1 MNVRISENRYDEL
14 RRFTAPSFMDG
25 VLCPMETGCLLLVS
39 RNFHPVRQDILV
51 CDILFPEEGDLECA
65 VEGLVFTSGYLRRA
79 MFSARER
86 KLDGFLT
93 VHTHPRTDSHVG
105 FSEYDD
111 LNDPFLMA
119 NLYELMPSGCFGSV
133 VLGRSSAAARVWNP
147 ETTSYVVPK
156 ELIIV
161 GQRLSWLRLD
171 GDSSNDVALSAEIFD
186 RGLAITGNGALLRL
200 SRMRV
205 GIVGASG
212 TGSLVAELLLRA
224 GVREIVIFEFDRI
237 ELVNLNRILHSRNSD
252 AMRRRGKAERI
263 AEAIAETDIGT
274 SVTVIPEADICEERV
289 AWELRGCDFVFGCVD
304 RDWPR
309 LILSEFSQ
317 QFLVPCVDL
326 GTEIGIT
333 DIVQS
338 LDSRVSY
345 IAPGRPCLVC
355 SAIVSTERVRLE
367 SMNDAERARVIN
379 MGYSEGSKLAAP
391 AVMDLN
397 MRAASYGS
405 LVLRHILQP
414 FLNEPLPTHIKES
427 LTNYNIRP
435 VQFESRSDCPICG
448 GRRREGVGDSVCLS
462 TRDTSNRRHS
472 TQRYNHEICE

>member
-1 MNVRISENRYDEL
+1 MNVRISESRHDEL
-14 RRFTAPSFMDG
+14 RRFTAPSFMDS
-25 VLCPMETGCLLLVS
+25 VVCPMETGCLLLVS
-39 RNFHPVRQDILV
+39 RNSHPLRQDVLV

-65 VEGLVFTSGYLRRA
+65 VEGLVFTTGYLRRA

-86 KLDGFLT
+86 GLDGFLT

-111 LNDPFLMA
+111 FNDPFLMA

-133 VLGRSSAAARVWNP
+133 VLGRSSAAARIWNP

-171 GDSSNDVALSAEIFD
+171 GGSSNAALAAEIFD
-186 RGLAITGNGALLRL
+186 RGLAVTGSGALLRL
-200 SRMRV
+200 STMRV
-205 GIVGASG
+205 GVVGASG

-224 GVREIVIFEFDRI
+224 GVCEIVIFDFDRI
-237 ELVNLNRILHSRNSD
+237 EIVNLNRILHSRNRD
-252 AMRRRGKAERI
+252 AMRRRGKGERI

-274 SVTVIPEADICEERV
+274 TVTVIPEGDICEERV
-289 AWELRGCDFVFGCVD
+289 AFELRGCDFVFGCVD

-317 QFLVPCVDL
+317 QFLVPCIDV

-333 DIVQS
+333 DVVQS

-355 SAIVSTERVRLE
+355 SRIVSLERVRLE
-367 SMNDAERARVIN
+367 SMNDVERARVIS
-379 MGYSEGSKLAAP
+379 MGYSEGPQISAP

-405 LVLRHILQP
+405 LVLRHVLQP

-427 LTNYNIRP
+427 LTNYNTRA

-448 GRRREGVGDSVCLS
+448 GRRREGIGDSVCLS
-462 TRDTSNRRHS
+462 TRDASSRRHF
-472 TQRYNHEICE
+472 TL